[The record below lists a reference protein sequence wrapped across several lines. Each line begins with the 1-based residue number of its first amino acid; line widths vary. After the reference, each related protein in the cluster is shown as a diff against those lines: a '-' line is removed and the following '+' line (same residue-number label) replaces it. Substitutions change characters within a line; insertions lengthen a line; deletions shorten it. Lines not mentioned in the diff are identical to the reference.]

1 MERLEGIWQEAL
13 TLMQEDFADQQISYK
28 TWIKSI
34 TPLTMTEDSISLK
47 VPTPI
52 NKTMICERYIRLT
65 LSLTATR
72 T

>member
-1 MERLEGIWQEAL
+1 MNSIEGIWQEAL

-52 NKTMICERYIRLT
+52 NSSARRRG
-65 LSLTATR
+65 A
-72 T
+72 